1 MVGGGLG
8 RGQGGDGAG
17 ESQKKKKG
25 PEEGDDPPF
34 CHAQATCRD
43 GMAAFVRRRTVEGG
57 AGEGSTAIIR

>member
-1 MVGGGLG
+1 MVAWEGARGGMELE
-8 RGQGGDGAG
+8 RAK
-17 ESQKKKKG
+17 KKKKG

-34 CHAQATCRD
+34 CHAQAACRD